1 MNKNDL
7 QLTGVRRATIRR
19 EVAALEEVLIALT
32 PLVVDERQRLVRW
45 VCDYYGLDP
54 MRMAAR

>member
-1 MNKNDL
+1 MNTNDL
-7 QLTGVRRATIRR
+7 QLTRVRRATIRR

-32 PLVVDERQRLVRW
+32 PLDVDERRRLLRW